1 MKGLM
6 ITPEIRLT
14 SLEETRSAPYCRELK
29 SLWYDREYLLNHL
42 ENIDE
47 NNWYLFDCGHIRW
60 TVQEAFNARR
70 ECKNYPFSEF
80 HYELIKL
87 FTPAISFDTVL
98 YTQTAI
104 GGAPPHQDRN
114 RPAALNFA
122 IRGEF
127 SDTSPQV
134 FYDSFDRSTEKYR
147 MTYEKNGLT
156 KEFAPWIFKGPEIH
170 GVENKTEK
178 NRIIITCAWRH
189 NSYEDIEKRL
199 LDGTLV
205 NWEQNEK
212 NKRIKFV

>member
-42 ENIDE
+42 ESIDE
-47 NNWYLFDCGHIRW
+47 KNWYLFDCGHIRW

-114 RPAALNFA
+114 RPTALNFA

-147 MTYEKNGLT
+147 
-156 KEFAPWIFKGPEIH
+156 I
-170 GVENKTEK
+170 
-178 NRIIITCAWRH
+178 C
-189 NSYEDIEKRL
+189 L
-199 LDGTLV
+199 LYTSDAADDMHV
-205 NWEQNEK
+205 
-212 NKRIKFV
+212 